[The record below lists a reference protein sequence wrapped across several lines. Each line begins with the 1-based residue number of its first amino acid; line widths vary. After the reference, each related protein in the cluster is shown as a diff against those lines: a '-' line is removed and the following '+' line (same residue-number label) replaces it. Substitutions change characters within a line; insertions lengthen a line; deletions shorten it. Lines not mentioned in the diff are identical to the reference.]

1 MQEVYLKSTFDKV
14 FHLLLFFWFAFAW
27 ESNWDLVTSMV
38 PPKMAS
44 KEQAQKFFIDDSSL
58 PRSG

>member
-14 FHLLLFFWFAFAW
+14 FHLLLFFCFAFAW
-27 ESNWDLVTSMV
+27 ESNRDLVTSMV

-44 KEQAQKFFIDDSSL
+44 KEQAQNFFIDDSSL